1 MGIVTP
7 PILSIIV
14 CVALRLILYKK
25 EPEDHIIPRRVE
37 RSYRTGKN
45 CEIVLY
51 MGFGVRKK
59 KRREMEQSDVSA

>member
-1 MGIVTP
+1 M
-7 PILSIIV
+7 
-14 CVALRLILYKK
+14 YKK

-37 RSYRTGKN
+37 RSYHTGKN